1 MRIWLDRSFLVSLTP
16 SFSAEHV
23 NLVELKDDITDYL
36 TTWSEWSSCSPY
48 CKRSRFRVCTGEFGN
63 NCFDCST
70 KDGDTCEA
78 EHESCETGERCFEAL
93 HNDRLIKSESLK
105 FCEDVP
111 EVNLKLTGGIP
122 ENEVWPWMY
131 EMQGLVDFKKD
142 EYGNWIERESFCTA
156 NQIDKYTLITGK
168 VKSIPYCELC
178 VEIPFYLF
186 QSCTLLWRGQIQ
198 I

>member
-1 MRIWLDRSFLVSLTP
+1 M
-16 SFSAEHV
+16 
-23 NLVELKDDITDYL
+23 NLAELKEVITDYL

-48 CKRSRFRVCTGEFGN
+48 CKRSRLRVCTGEFGN

-93 HNDRLIKSESLK
+93 SNDRLIKSESLK

-131 EMQGLVDFKKD
+131 EMQGLVDNKKD
-142 EYGNWIERESFCTA
+142 EYGNWIARESFCTA
-156 NQIDKYTLITGK
+156 TQIDKYTLITGK

-186 QSCTLLWRGQIQ
+186 QSCTLLWSSKIQ
-198 I
+198 ISKRSELPIHS